1 VRAQVISL
9 YPSIGIGGFQTL
21 DDHVEDSLGQE
32 RLMVTLSSLFGG
44 LAVLLTSVGLY
55 GMMAYSV
62 ARRASEIGVRMALG
76 ARRAHVLWMIQRETL
91 IIVLAGAAIGL
102 PAALA
107 SSSLIS
113 GMLFGLKRSDP
124 LTLGA
129 ATLLMLA
136 VAALAAYIP
145 ARRASRLDPMHALR
159 YE

>member
-1 VRAQVISL
+1 
-9 YPSIGIGGFQTL
+9 
-21 DDHVEDSLGQE
+21 
-32 RLMVTLSSLFGG
+32 MVTLSSLFGG
-44 LAVLLTSVGLY
+44 LAVLLTAVGLY

-62 ARRASEIGVRMALG
+62 ARRTSEIGVRMALG

-91 IIVLAGAAIGL
+91 VMVLAGAAIGL

-107 SSSLIS
+107 GSSLIS

-129 ATLLMLA
+129 AMLLMLA

-145 ARRASRLDPMHALR
+145 ARRASRLDPTQALR